1 MIVASY
7 MVTERLPISL
17 DGFLHSLGGVVM
29 LPQEHVMALLKE
41 GDVYQD
47 QGLFEHAKEKYLNI
61 QEIMGKHENL
71 LQNKKLAATVLA
83 KTSAVDSILNEIEQE
98 NETPGLSAEI
108 QDLISDLFSSS
119 SNKDIAA
126 VDGAVAL
133 VKFGQ
138 YERALVEFQNL
149 LNRGIL
155 PMTVAKNMLRCHL
168 FLASPEKAVHQF
180 NRWFSQNLFSSEEI
194 KHLHDFLEDLLN
206 SEKIEADILQMMH
219 ISPQN
224 DEQQRM
230 VEDIFEISTVRIK
243 FGKGLFKDKKIDLQV
258 AYQSGNNLS
267 FIIKASNKKL
277 TKAFKPGVRM
287 PRIQCYSPIS
297 VFNARGFITDR
308 KMIGYGPKCGDYL
321 LDMMID
327 GFDSSN

>member
-1 MIVASY
+1 MDDLYHFTGGAP
-7 MVTERLPISL
+7 MVSHE
-17 DGFLHSLGGVVM
+17 
-29 LPQEHVMALLKE
+29 QVMALLKE
-41 GDVYQD
+41 GEVYQS
-47 QGLFEHAKEKYLNI
+47 QGLFEQAREKYLDI
-61 QEIMGKHENL
+61 RKMMKRHDAL
-71 LQNKKLAATVLA
+71 SSNKKLVAQVDA
-83 KTSAVDSILNEIEQE
+83 KTEALENILKDIDQDNQM
-98 NETPGLSAEI
+98 PGLSEDV

-138 YERALVEFQNL
+138 YERALAEFQKL

-155 PMTVAKNMLRCHL
+155 PMMVAKNMLRCHL

-180 NRWFSQNLFSSEEI
+180 NRWFTINLFSSEEI
-194 KHLHDFLEDLLN
+194 KHLGGFLKDLLIR
-206 SEKIEADILQMMH
+206 EKAEAHILQMMH
-219 ISPQN
+219 LSQKN
-224 DEQQRM
+224 DAPMRSL
-230 VEDIFEISTVRIK
+230 EDIFEISSVRIK
-243 FGKGLFKDKKIDLQV
+243 FGKGLLKNKKIDLNV

-277 TKAFKPGVRM
+277 ARAFKPGIRM

-297 VFNARGFITDR
+297 VFNTRGFITDK

-327 GFDSSN
+327 KSESPH

>member
-1 MIVASY
+1 M
-7 MVTERLPISL
+7 
-17 DGFLHSLGGVVM
+17 
-29 LPQEHVMALLKE
+29 
-41 GDVYQD
+41 
-47 QGLFEHAKEKYLNI
+47 
-61 QEIMGKHENL
+61 
-71 LQNKKLAATVLA
+71 
-83 KTSAVDSILNEIEQE
+83 
-98 NETPGLSAEI
+98 
-108 QDLISDLFSSS
+108 
-119 SNKDIAA
+119 
-126 VDGAVAL
+126 AL

-138 YERALVEFQNL
+138 YERALAEFQKL

-194 KHLHDFLEDLLN
+194 KHLHDFLKNLMN
-206 SEKIEADILQMMH
+206 SQEIESDTLQMMH
-219 ISPQN
+219 ISPRN
-224 DEQQRM
+224 DEQQRV

-243 FGKGLFKDKKIDLQV
+243 FEKGLFKNNKIDLQV

-277 TKAFKPGVRM
+277 AKAFKPGVRM
-287 PRIQCYSPIS
+287 PRIQCYSLIS
-297 VFNARGFITDR
+297 VFNARGFITDK

-327 GFDSSN
+327 GLDASN

>member
-1 MIVASY
+1 
-7 MVTERLPISL
+7 
-17 DGFLHSLGGVVM
+17 M
-29 LPQEHVMALLKE
+29 LPHEHVMALLKE
-41 GDVYQD
+41 GEVYQA
-47 QGLFEHAKEKYLNI
+47 QGLFEHAKEKYLDI
-61 QEIMGKHENL
+61 QKIMKKHDGL
-71 LQNKKLAATVLA
+71 SDNKDLAAKVHA
-83 KTSAVDSILNEIEQE
+83 KTKAVEKILQDIEQD
-98 NETPGLSAEI
+98 NETPGLSVEI

-138 YERALVEFQNL
+138 YERALAEFQKL

-180 NRWFSQNLFSSEEI
+180 NRWFSQNLFSGEEI
-194 KHLHDFLEDLLN
+194 KHLSDFLRDLLTR
-206 SEKIEADILQMMH
+206 EGADTDMLQMMH
-219 ISPQN
+219 LSPKN
-224 DEQQRM
+224 GGEMRM

-243 FGKGLFKDKKIDLQV
+243 FGKGLLKDKKIDLNV

-277 TKAFKPGVRM
+277 AKAFKPGVRM
-287 PRIQCYSPIS
+287 PSIQCYSPIS
-297 VFNARGFITDR
+297 VFNTRGFITDK

-327 GFDSSN
+327 RGESPN